1 VLPNQNQNIDPAR
14 AAELAAAR
22 TPGIRVRWIVYRGP
36 AGAKVKF
43 DPEQTTPVYGKPVT
57 ATSKATFSMPG
68 TYILRAIASDRQLEG
83 SGDVT
88 VTVKGTA
95 TR

>member
-1 VLPNQNQNIDPAR
+1 
-14 AAELAAAR
+14 
-22 TPGIRVRWIVYRGP
+22 VYRGP